1 MKCMEKDFLIDDFI
15 GETELMIKDLK
26 EMKKKQTWI
35 SLYEKSNKNADILIK
50 PKF

>member
-1 MKCMEKDFLIDDFI
+1 MEKDFLIDDFI

-26 EMKKKQTWI
+26 EMKKKETWI
-35 SLYEKSNKNADILIK
+35 SLYEKDNKNADILIK